1 MTMSS
6 STHEMLVELPRE
18 RWGALSRLVP
28 DSPWTTS
35 ALHAIQT
42 RKASVLTDS
51 PAEPGTLVVLVPAAE
66 GDKDGHDQVYAFG
79 SGESEALRT
88 FVAQVSRPTEFVV
101 DEDLV
106 PLVTSVHPDAVAREA
121 MCCWSDAMWTAPA
134 QELPTTVRHLR
145 ATDADAV
152 RALVPPWAFRT
163 FATAKDMI
171 VAGGCFGV
179 EAEGR
184 LVSVAYVAD
193 QSIKFARLGA
203 VTAESHRRRGY
214 ALAAAARLIERIS
227 EDGRL
232 VCALA
237 ARRNGPAMK
246 FALKLAFQ
254 HKAMLRTYK
263 VRPGAPPADTTS
275 SSAQTQG

>member
-42 RKASVLTDS
+42 RKASILTDS
-51 PAEPGTLVVLVPAAE
+51 PAEPGTLVVVVPAVQ
-66 GDKDGHDQVYAFG
+66 DPDGHDQAYLFG
-79 SGESEALRT
+79 SGESEALRNYI
-88 FVAQVSRPTEFVV
+88 AQVTRPTEFIV
-101 DEDLV
+101 DEELAPIV
-106 PLVTSVHPDAVAREA
+106 LAIHLDATEREA
-121 MCCWSDAMWTAPA
+121 MCCWSDAMWAPPA
-134 QELPTTVRHLR
+134 QEMAPTVRHLR
-145 ATDADAV
+145 AADADAV
-152 RALVPPWAFRT
+152 KALLPPWAFRT
-163 FATAKDMI
+163 FASPKEMI

-179 EAEGR
+179 EADGK

-193 QSIKFARLGA
+193 QSIKFARIGA

-214 ALAAAARLIERIS
+214 GFAAASKLIERVS
-227 EDGRL
+227 DDGRL
-232 VCALA
+232 VCTLV
-237 ARRNGPAMK
+237 ARRNGPAMR
-246 FALKLAFQ
+246 FALKLGFQ

-263 VRPGAPPADTTS
+263 ARPVAAPADTTS
-275 SSAQTQG
+275 NSAQTQG

>member
-1 MTMSS
+1 MSS

-42 RKASVLTDS
+42 RRASVLTDS
-51 PAEPGTLVVLVPAAE
+51 PAELGNLVVLVRAPE
-66 GDKDGHDQVYAFG
+66 GDKDGHDQAYAFG
-79 SGESEALRT
+79 SGESEALRN
-88 FVAQVSRPTEFVV
+88 FISQVTRPTEFIV
-101 DEDLV
+101 DEELAPYV
-106 PLVTSVHPDAVAREA
+106 LAIHLDATAREA
-121 MCCWSDAMWTAPA
+121 MSCWSDAMWTPPA
-134 QELPTTVRHLR
+134 QEMPPTVRHLR
-145 ATDADAV
+145 ASDADAL

-163 FATAKDMI
+163 FASPKDMI

-179 EAEGR
+179 EADGR

-193 QSIKFARLGA
+193 QSIKFARIGA
-203 VTAESHRRRGY
+203 VTAESHRRTGF
-214 ALAAAARLIERIS
+214 ALAAATRLVERIS

-237 ARRNGPAMK
+237 ARRNGPAMR
-246 FALKLAFQ
+246 FALKLGFQ

-263 VRPGAPPADTTS
+263 VKPGAPPAATTS

>member
-1 MTMSS
+1 MSS

-51 PAEPGTLVVLVPAAE
+51 PAEPGTLVVVVRCPE
-66 GDKDGHDQVYAFG
+66 GDKDGHDQAYAFG
-79 SGESEALRT
+79 SGDSEALRSYI
-88 FVAQVSRPTEFVV
+88 AQVTRPTEFIV
-101 DEDLV
+101 DEELAPYV
-106 PLVTSVHPDAVAREA
+106 LAIHLDATVREA
-121 MCCWSDAMWTAPA
+121 MCCWSDAMWSPPELEMPPA
-134 QELPTTVRHLR
+134 VRHLR
-145 ATDADAV
+145 AADAEAV
-152 RALVPPWAFRT
+152 KALLPPWAFRT

-171 VAGGCFGV
+171 LSGGCFGV
-179 EAEGR
+179 EEGGK

-193 QSIKFARLGA
+193 QSIKFARIGA
-203 VTAESHRRRGY
+203 VTAEDHRRKGL
-214 ALAAAARLIERIS
+214 ALAAASRLVERIS

-246 FALKLAFQ
+246 FALKLGFQ
-254 HKAMLRTYK
+254 HKAMLKTYK
-263 VRPGAPPADTTS
+263 IKPGAAPADTTS
-275 SSAQTQG
+275 SSEQTQG